1 MSNVIGVDL
10 GTTNTVV
17 ASFVAGK
24 PEVILNSEGARTTP
38 SVVAFSPS
46 GEALVGQ
53 AALRQAATNPLRT
66 FRSVK
71 RHMGSDWH
79 VDVDGRR
86 FDAVD
91 LSSMILAKVK
101 ADAESRLGG
110 AVDQAVIAVPARFN
124 DAQRTA
130 TRLAGERAGLDVLRL
145 VSEPSAAA
153 FAYHLD
159 RRSSSTVVVFD
170 LGGGTFDVSVLRI
183 SGGVFEVKATA
194 GDVRLGGDDFDVRLA
209 ALLSSLAK
217 DAGCDDEALAE
228 PIVSARILEAAEQA
242 KIELSSLADTSVN
255 LPFIGTGASGDPVH
269 LDVSVSRSAFED
281 ACSELVLGLR
291 GPFTRALSDAGLS
304 VGEVDDIVMVGG
316 ASQIPA
322 VASLVGKLS
331 GGKRL
336 FRGSNPAEAVA
347 TGAALNAGVIRGEV
361 KDVLLLEA
369 TPLSLGIETRGGS
382 THRIIDRNSTMPV
395 RKSETFT
402 TASDGQSMVEI
413 HVVQGE
419 RPLAEDNVTLGR
431 FTLSGISPAPRGV
444 PQIDVMF
451 DVDADGI
458 LHVSALDRRSGSS
471 ESLTISS
478 SDRQVA
484 EPEKLVREAEER
496 SQEDEATASELRLR
510 LQAEKQAHQVHKTL
524 RAFGSDIDPK
534 VYAIVADSLNSLRSA
549 LSSGGN
555 VGRSMMKLRE
565 DSVLLSNAILAIED
579 RAAARQN
586 K

>member
-1 MSNVIGVDL
+1 
-10 GTTNTVV
+10 
-17 ASFVAGK
+17 
-24 PEVILNSEGARTTP
+24 
-38 SVVAFSPS
+38 
-46 GEALVGQ
+46 
-53 AALRQAATNPLRT
+53 
-66 FRSVK
+66 
-71 RHMGSDWH
+71 
-79 VDVDGRR
+79 
-86 FDAVD
+86 
-91 LSSMILAKVK
+91 
-101 ADAESRLGG
+101 
-110 AVDQAVIAVPARFN
+110 
-124 DAQRTA
+124 
-130 TRLAGERAGLDVLRL
+130 
-145 VSEPSAAA
+145 
-153 FAYHLD
+153 
-159 RRSSSTVVVFD
+159 
-170 LGGGTFDVSVLRI
+170 
-183 SGGVFEVKATA
+183 
-194 GDVRLGGDDFDVRLA
+194 
-209 ALLSSLAK
+209 
-217 DAGCDDEALAE
+217 
-228 PIVSARILEAAEQA
+228 
-242 KIELSSLADTSVN
+242 
-255 LPFIGTGASGDPVH
+255 
-269 LDVSVSRSAFED
+269 
-281 ACSELVLGLR
+281 
-291 GPFTRALSDAGLS
+291 
-304 VGEVDDIVMVGG
+304 
-316 ASQIPA
+316 
-322 VASLVGKLS
+322 
-331 GGKRL
+331 
-336 FRGSNPAEAVA
+336 
-347 TGAALNAGVIRGEV
+347 
-361 KDVLLLEA
+361 
-369 TPLSLGIETRGGS
+369 
-382 THRIIDRNSTMPV
+382 MPV